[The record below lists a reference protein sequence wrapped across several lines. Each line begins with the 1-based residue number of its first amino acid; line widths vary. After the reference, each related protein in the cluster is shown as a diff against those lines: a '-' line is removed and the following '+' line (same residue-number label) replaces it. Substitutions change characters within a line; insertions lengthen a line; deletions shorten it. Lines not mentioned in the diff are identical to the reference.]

1 MGLKISRACALLQI
15 SKSAFYPRKKAIKN
29 TDADYVNP
37 KVGRPFPG
45 FSYGINN
52 CIVDDS
58 VIEILLH
65 EACEKTPFY
74 GYKKITKILCRNHG
88 LHINAKKVYRL
99 AKKLGLLLPYV
110 KHTKQG
116 HLAIARNITVINQL
130 WQIDIKYVKALNGQF
145 VMLTD
150 IIDVCSRKIVG
161 REITK
166 TATTDDAIIA
176 IKRALTENEITSNL
190 ILRSDNGPQFTSIKF
205 EHLCKV
211 NNIYHERIPVNS
223 PNYNAHIESF
233 HSLLSKECIAWNEIN
248 NFTDGY
254 RLIDEYI
261 RFYNEE
267 RIHGSLNYIS
277 PNQFI
282 RESMN

>member
-1 MGLKISRACALLQI
+1 MLLQI
-15 SKSAFYPRKKAIKN
+15 SRSAFYPKKKSIKSN
-29 TDADYVNP
+29 SNKSC
-37 KVGRPFPG
+37 KVGRPIPG

-65 EACEKTPFY
+65 EACAKTPFY
-74 GYKKITKILCRNHG
+74 GYKKITKILRRNHG
-88 LHINAKKVYRL
+88 LHLNAKKVYRL
-99 AKKLGLLLPYV
+99 SKKLGLLLPYV

-145 VMLTD
+145 IMLTD

-161 REITK
+161 REITQ

-176 IKRALTENEITSNL
+176 IRRALIENKITSNL

-205 EHLCKV
+205 ENLCKL

-233 HSLLSKECIAWNEIN
+233 HSLLSKECIAWNEVK

-261 RFYNEE
+261 KFYNEE

-282 RESMN
+282 RDSINQLAFVRKCPK

>member
-1 MGLKISRACALLQI
+1 ML
-15 SKSAFYPRKKAIKN
+15 
-29 TDADYVNP
+29 
-37 KVGRPFPG
+37 
-45 FSYGINN
+45 
-52 CIVDDS
+52 DS
-58 VIEILLH
+58 
-65 EACEKTPFY
+65 
-74 GYKKITKILCRNHG
+74 
-88 LHINAKKVYRL
+88 L
-99 AKKLGLLLPYV
+99 A
-110 KHTKQG
+110 T
-116 HLAIARNITVINQL
+116 
-130 WQIDIKYVKALNGQF
+130 
-145 VMLTD
+145 
-150 IIDVCSRKIVG
+150 
-161 REITK
+161 
-166 TATTDDAIIA
+166 A
-176 IKRALTENEITSNL
+176 IKRALKENGVTSNL

-233 HSLLSKECIAWNEIN
+233 HSLLSKECIIWNEIK

-261 RFYNEE
+261 KFYNEE